1 MKNLAIAALLLLSL
15 GGKAFAASLSLVTPA
30 GSVVEN
36 SLFTVT
42 LEMDARD
49 APGAHP
55 GLFGGAVLIS
65 FDSMLLTYQN
75 DFALTPGLSYFSA
88 PVLSNNGNLQTL
100 RFGFD
105 NGVDLGAVGTLSF
118 RAIGPVDSVAN
129 IDLADADDFFGTFI
143 SYVPTYQPFYPDFN
157 PVQIE
162 ISPVPLP
169 AAAWLLLTGLGSLG
183 LWRRWRRAG

>member
-143 SYVPTYQPFYPDFN
+143 SYVPTSQPFYPDFN
-157 PVQIE
+157 PVQI
-162 ISPVPLP
+162 SAVPLP
-169 AAAWLLLTGLGSLG
+169 AAAWLFLSGLASLG
-183 LWRRWRRAG
+183 LRRRWRRAG

>member
-1 MKNLAIAALLLLSL
+1 MKTPSLTALLFLAVCSN
-15 GGKAFAASLSLVTPA
+15 AHAASLSLVTPA

-65 FDSMLLTYQN
+65 FDTTLLTYQN
-75 DFALTPGLSYFSA
+75 DFTLAPGLSYFSA
-88 PVLSNNGNLQTL
+88 PAVSNNGNLQTL
-100 RFGFD
+100 TFGFD

-129 IDLADADDFFGTFI
+129 IGLADADDFFGTFI
-143 SYVPTYQPFYPDFN
+143 SYVPTYQPFYPEFN
-157 PVQIE
+157 PVQVQ

-169 AAAWLLLTGLGSLG
+169 AAAWLLLTGLGALG
-183 LWRRWRRAG
+183 ISRRWRPDC